1 MVWNSAID
9 HGILNTPCPTK
20 SPSFRLPKVDN
31 ERQRYL
37 TLEEEMKLLE
47 KVKERSQQAHDITL
61 VGIDAGLRFGEIA
74 DLTWGCVDLENPTI
88 RVLDTKTGKGR
99 NVPMTDRLVEF
110 FQSLPGGLSGEL
122 VFPSRR
128 GTVQSQV
135 PSSFKRG
142 VEDAKL
148 NEGVESRKLR
158 ASFYTLRHTFA
169 TRLP

>member
-74 DLTWGCVDLENPTI
+74 DLRIAVQVMEQDTKIRQSKGKVIKLEN
-88 RVLDTKTGKGR
+88 
-99 NVPMTDRLVEF
+99 
-110 FQSLPGGLSGEL
+110 
-122 VFPSRR
+122 
-128 GTVQSQV
+128 
-135 PSSFKRG
+135 
-142 VEDAKL
+142 
-148 NEGVESRKLR
+148 RKEK
-158 ASFYTLRHTFA
+158 ANA
-169 TRLP
+169 